1 MTNLRKRVYPKR
13 VNDLEESKFHWNY
26 VSNRICGIHVRNSV
40 RQIAHSSHTSYVIC
54 HLHNLAVSSWC
65 NTTLA
70 PPAPYRTLTRNLGY
84 NRFAIMLGTAGI
96 RLKNSLCRVNLAY
109 GAAGIRLINSL
120 CNRRDYVITRRD
132 VQRYCR
138 HKGNN

>member
-1 MTNLRKRVYPKR
+1 MTSFIDYAEKHWWENLIKICEYGRFY
-13 VNDLEESKFHWNY
+13 WNY
-26 VSNRICGIHVRNSV
+26 IRNKILGRSV
-40 RQIAHSSHTSYVIC
+40 RKSVVHYAHSSHAPLAIC
-54 HLHNLAVSSWC
+54 HLHSRPVSSWC

-70 PPAPYRTLTRNLGY
+70 PPAPSRTLARNLGY

-96 RLKNSLCRVNLAY
+96 RLKNSLCR
-109 GAAGIRLINSL
+109 
-120 CNRRDYVITRRD
+120 RDYVITRRD